1 MVKNKEGLKVILDGL
16 RKVGKWTVEIEE
28 IIVSHWKKKELEK
41 VEKLVENLLKDRSK
55 EEESTIQKKEK
66 FNKKEKKKEELIMY
80 EEKRIND
87 SILLD
92 ILPSFEESSPEDF
105 EYWIEQFEEAV
116 DMAFSTHSM
125 EKREAIKGLL
135 LRKYLKKR
143 ALELYKDITHC
154 NKYKMT
160 FKEIIEYIKTNLRPP
175 IDRFMVNK
183 ERLRSFVDMSSD
195 FNKHFHEFVE
205 KTVAITGVSKTIL
218 LGNVNNGKI
227 NEMNANDIKNI
238 KALQIWGK
246 TEYISTLPWQ
256 IIDHLEE
263 WVESKSLLEIKNKA
277 KQLIMKG
284 RYRQEAFDKQIE
296 TQFLQYKEKLKN
308 QENIERIQDCKP
320 GNFCS
325 SFETSIADV
334 IAPIEF
340 EQINNKKE
348 NKVPVRIDFREPMV
362 SRVLRVKSSRN
373 SFSYK
378 KIELL
383 ILCIIMLSSSLV
395 WGLSQI
401 IDCNNGTEEIWKI
414 QVPQMM
420 SCKEQHQWHLEL
432 RNLYKIIDKNC
443 EAELALLAVSPNNV
457 LWLKEEPELLTK
469 LSGNMIHCNKSGHA
483 LRKGYFAKLKEPLW
497 TQEEISYEVYDT
509 LPHFPKDMAKSIKG
523 IATQLLLYKAG
534 MMVVDLNDKQW
545 EALFINVFQTKY
557 NDLRRS
563 SMFRSVIYSL
573 IQKNIIPKFKKACER
588 NQEEFNAIR
597 RTMDPSEK
605 ARILL
610 NRKDIRASLHEGFF
624 WIQQCEHVHPQSIFT
639 DYKYNNT
646 CYTRMPI
653 IVNGVLKFLDRDG
666 YVFEY
671 SIGHR
676 CTQLSMEDLSEIE
689 DKKKEAENKKSRWI
703 LEGNFFEILY
713 NGKEILA
720 WILEI
725 IIGTISIILSFI
737 IIYGL
742 IKCIMKGR
750 KWKNKIQK
758 KHENKKECKE
768 ITSRVKE
775 KIEMY
780 QLANVRIQS
789 VVSSIGKQPLI
800 DLYIVKKESKEIMK
814 CLFDSGA
821 EISFIKKTSTKNI
834 PDVKWFS
841 SPIKVGEDFNGHAI
855 FAMGNCITKFL
866 LNSKVVPISLW
877 IIEELHID
885 ILLGSD
891 ALECLDKFNIPV
903 TFRLNSNIIQI
914 GDTQHPLISLA
925 RISMSSPISIW
936 DSFKSM
942 IWYVKRTLK

>member
-1 MVKNKEGLKVILDGL
+1 
-16 RKVGKWTVEIEE
+16 
-28 IIVSHWKKKELEK
+28 
-41 VEKLVENLLKDRSK
+41 
-55 EEESTIQKKEK
+55 
-66 FNKKEKKKEELIMY
+66 
-80 EEKRIND
+80 
-87 SILLD
+87 
-92 ILPSFEESSPEDF
+92 
-105 EYWIEQFEEAV
+105 
-116 DMAFSTHSM
+116 
-125 EKREAIKGLL
+125 
-135 LRKYLKKR
+135 
-143 ALELYKDITHC
+143 
-154 NKYKMT
+154 
-160 FKEIIEYIKTNLRPP
+160 
-175 IDRFMVNK
+175 
-183 ERLRSFVDMSSD
+183 
-195 FNKHFHEFVE
+195 
-205 KTVAITGVSKTIL
+205 
-218 LGNVNNGKI
+218 
-227 NEMNANDIKNI
+227 
-238 KALQIWGK
+238 
-246 TEYISTLPWQ
+246 
-256 IIDHLEE
+256 
-263 WVESKSLLEIKNKA
+263 
-277 KQLIMKG
+277 
-284 RYRQEAFDKQIE
+284 
-296 TQFLQYKEKLKN
+296 
-308 QENIERIQDCKP
+308 
-320 GNFCS
+320 
-325 SFETSIADV
+325 
-334 IAPIEF
+334 
-340 EQINNKKE
+340 
-348 NKVPVRIDFREPMV
+348 
-362 SRVLRVKSSRN
+362 
-373 SFSYK
+373 
-378 KIELL
+378 
-383 ILCIIMLSSSLV
+383 
-395 WGLSQI
+395 
-401 IDCNNGTEEIWKI
+401 
-414 QVPQMM
+414 M

-483 LRKGYFAKLKEPLW
+483 LGKGYFAKLEEPLW

-523 IATQLLLYKAG
+523 IATQLLLYKA
-534 MMVVDLNDKQW
+534 V
-545 EALFINVFQTKY
+545 
-557 NDLRRS
+557 
-563 SMFRSVIYSL
+563 
-573 IQKNIIPKFKKACER
+573 QKNIIPKFKKACER